1 MTATAVPAAAALPVK
16 LDASRIRLVILDS
29 GGANLGSVQA
39 AFARLGVEAP
49 VTSDAQRIRAAT
61 HVLLPGV
68 GAAAPA
74 MARLRANG
82 LDRLI
87 PTLTQP
93 LMGICVGMQLLFEHS
108 VEGEVEC
115 LGLLPGRV
123 ERLPES
129 PGVRVP
135 HMGWNRLQTASPEA
149 AAHPLMAGLDGR
161 HAYFVHSYA
170 HLGADNALA
179 QCTHGAPFTAIAA
192 RGHVTGAQCHP
203 ERSAATGARL
213 LANFL
218 SL

>member
-1 MTATAVPAAAALPVK
+1 MSADFSKV
-16 LDASRIRLVILDS
+16 RLVLLDS

-39 AFARLGVEAP
+39 AFSRLGVEAP
-49 VTSDAQRIRAAT
+49 VTADVQTIRSAT
-61 HVLLPGV
+61 HVILPGV

-74 MARLRANG
+74 MAHLRVNG

-108 VEGEVEC
+108 EEGDAEC

-123 ERLPES
+123 QRLPES
-129 PGVRVP
+129 PGIRVP
-135 HMGWNRLQTASPEA
+135 HMGWNRLEA
-149 AAHPLMAGLDGR
+149 NVSHPLLAGLNGQ

-170 HLGADNALA
+170 MRHSADALA
-179 QCTHGAPFTAIAA
+179 QCVHGEPFVAMAA
-192 RGHVTGAQCHP
+192 KGNVMGAQFHP

>member
-1 MTATAVPAAAALPVK
+1 MIEASLVATPRVDV
-16 LDASRIRLVILDS
+16 SRARLVLLDS

-49 VTSDAQRIRAAT
+49 VTDDAQRIRAAT
-61 HVLLPGV
+61 HVILPGV

-108 VEGEVEC
+108 VEGGVDC
-115 LGLLPGRV
+115 LGLLPGTV
-123 ERLPES
+123 EKLPES
-129 PGVRVP
+129 AGVRVP
-135 HMGWNRLQTASPEA
+135 HMGWNRLGAASPEA
-149 AAHPLMAGLDGR
+149 AAHPLMAGLDGQ

-170 HLGADNALA
+170 YRGAENALA
-179 QCTHGAPFTAIAA
+179 TCTHGQPFTAIAA
-192 RGHVTGAQCHP
+192 LGRVMGAQCHP

>member
-1 MTATAVPAAAALPVK
+1 MPK
-16 LDASRIRLVILDS
+16 LDPSRIRLVLLDS

-39 AFARLGVEAP
+39 AFARLGVDAP
-49 VTSDAQRIRAAT
+49 VTSDVARIRAAT
-61 HVLLPGV
+61 HVILPGV

-82 LDRLI
+82 LDRLV

-93 LMGICVGMQLLFEHS
+93 LMGICVGMQLLFERS
-108 VEGEVEC
+108 EEGDVEC
-115 LGLLPGRV
+115 LGLLPGV
-123 ERLPES
+123 VQRLPES

-135 HMGWNRLQTASPEA
+135 HMGWNRLEVVSP
-149 AAHPLMAGLDGR
+149 HPITWGLAGR

-170 HLGADNALA
+170 VRQSDDALVLC
-179 QCTHGAPFTAIAA
+179 QHGQPFMAMAA
-192 RGHVTGAQCHP
+192 KGRVIGAQFHP